1 MTPNQWLLFVGI
13 PALCAIVALVAD
25 WRRTARRKRNGGTV
39 SRRVD
44 ESGTLLHE
52 EPPDLARSPSALQS
66 GSLSKAEQSLEE
78 LARRG
83 GAEKGAEKSQ

>member
-1 MTPNQWLLFVGI
+1 MAPNQWLLFVGI
-13 PALCAIVALVAD
+13 PALCAIVALIAD
-25 WRRTARRKRNGGTV
+25 WRRVARRKRNGGTV

-44 ESGTLLHE
+44 ESGTFLHE